1 MKIQIAPLSEEL
13 TPAIQEFNRRI
24 QPSGVTPLCDSPAAC
39 WLPRLPGTQLFEEY
53 FLALDGQAVRGG
65 YVLRHT
71 PALLNGE
78 SFVMANFGQP
88 TSEGIVD
95 KRYGLVAIQLLQD
108 AEKRQPHLFGVG
120 MGGWDEPVTR
130 LLKAARWNVR
140 EVPFFFKILRP
151 YRLLRTSPAVRRSRW
166 HSLAA
171 DAAAVT
177 GLGAVG
183 LGALNLLR
191 TRNRFSSR
199 RVLVEVMDSFSHWA
213 DVVWEQSSPEYS
225 LLARRDSATLNT
237 LYRPGD
243 PRYIRLRVTERART
257 LGWAVVMDSM
267 LQGHSRMGSVRA
279 GLIVDCMAPVKYAD
293 KIVLAATRFLTRRGV
308 DLVRSHQTHPAWG
321 AALKRTGFL
330 TGPSFF
336 LFAASRQMASLLEAV
351 DPEYQR
357 IFFNRGDG
365 DGPLNLGD
373 GW

>member
-24 QPSGVTPLCDSPAAC
+24 QPSGVTPLCDSPESC
-39 WLPRLPGTQLFEEY
+39 WLPKLPGKQLFEEY
-53 FLALDGQAVRGG
+53 YLAVDGQAVRGG

-71 PALLNGE
+71 PALLNGAA
-78 SFVMANFGQP
+78 FAMANFGQP

-95 KRYGLVAIQLLQD
+95 KRFGLVAIQLLQD
-108 AEKRQPHLFGVG
+108 AEKRQPNLFGVG
-120 MGGWDEPVTR
+120 MGGWDEPVTK

-140 EVPFFFKILRP
+140 EVPFYFKLLRP
-151 YRLLRTSPAVRRSRW
+151 FRLLRTAPAIRRSRW
-166 HSLAA
+166 HA
-171 DAAAVT
+171 
-177 GLGAVG
+177 LGADVAAFTG
-183 LGALNLLR
+183 VGALGVAGVNLLR
-191 TRNRFSSR
+191 TRNRFEGR

-225 LLARRDSATLNT
+225 LVARRDSATLNT

-243 PRYIRLRVTERART
+243 PRYIRLRITERART
-257 LGWAVVMDSM
+257 LGWAIVMDSM
-267 LQGHSRMGSVRA
+267 LHNHSRMGSVRA
-279 GLIVDCMAPVKYAD
+279 GLIVDCMAPVKHAE
-293 KIVLAATRFLTRRGV
+293 KVVQAATRFLAKRGV

-321 AALKRTGFL
+321 AALRRTGFL
-330 TGPSFF
+330 SGPSFF
-336 LFAASRQMASLLEAV
+336 LFAASRQMANLLDTT
-351 DPEYQR
+351 DPNYER